1 MKCPAH
7 YSPRVFLPEHD
18 ERGRHMSR
26 TSMLQQQLQLLVKAL
41 LARSPAYVWRV
52 PLWKARPAWPAR
64 AAQAADW
71 PRLAEAW
78 RVIWR

>member
-1 MKCPAH
+1 
-7 YSPRVFLPEHD
+7 
-18 ERGRHMSR
+18 
-26 TSMLQQQLQLLVKAL
+26 MLQQQLQLLVKAL
-41 LARSPAYVWRV
+41 LARSPAYVWHV

>member
-1 MKCPAH
+1 
-7 YSPRVFLPEHD
+7 
-18 ERGRHMSR
+18 MSR

-41 LARSPAYVWRV
+41 LARSPAYVWHV

-71 PRLAEAW
+71 PRAGRSLARDLALNAASGEPAG
-78 RVIWR
+78 